1 MTIRVVVAAA
11 CLYVALFG
19 VPSSL
24 PVPSVSRPS
33 VEKPSVALQ
42 ELVSPVADICERMD
56 AFDRLVWMSTWQ
68 EAAEAIS
75 GESDAVEVT
84 FENTLG
90 LRLFTSSVFDV
101 AWRRLAKAKSYKGLG
116 PALEE
121 VLQVVIGNEVK
132 PWSDDL
138 QTKTVELY
146 EALAWAG
153 ARGE

>member
-1 MTIRVVVAAA
+1 MNLRVVVALA
-11 CLYVALFG
+11 CAYVAVFG

-42 ELVSPVADICERMD
+42 ELVSPVAKVCGRMD
-56 AFDRLVWMSTWQ
+56 AFDRLVWASTWT

-101 AWRRLAKAKSYKGLG
+101 AWRRLAKATSYPGLG
-116 PALEE
+116 PAVEE
-121 VLQVVIGNEVK
+121 VLTVVIGNEVR

-138 QTKTVELY
+138 QAKTVELY
-146 EALAWAG
+146 RALAWAG